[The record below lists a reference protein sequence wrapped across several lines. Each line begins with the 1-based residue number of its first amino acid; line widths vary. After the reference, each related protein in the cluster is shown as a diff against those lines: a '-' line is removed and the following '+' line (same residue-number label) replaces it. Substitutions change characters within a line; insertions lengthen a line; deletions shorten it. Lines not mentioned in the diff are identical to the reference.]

1 MKVGPVP
8 PVRRL
13 IERRNRAAER
23 RTTSEQQE
31 RRSSDRRE
39 NVRLTTGILAAPFG
53 AHILGQMEPCPLSA
67 QGVVRAYMK
76 AANS

>member
-1 MKVGPVP
+1 MRIGPVP
-8 PVRRL
+8 PVRR
-13 IERRNRAAER
+13 IVDRRDRATER
-23 RTTSEQQE
+23 RTASEQQD

-39 NVRLTTGILAAPFG
+39 HVRMTTGILAAPFG

-76 AANS
+76 AANG